1 MALLIIKDGGS
12 QPAIAVLRQMDTD
25 QLAAQLADGMTSRD
39 MLIQLNGGSD
49 IITDAPQTTYR
60 EDGQI
65 SQMIETIND
74 VETGDLVLTRET
86 NWTYYEDEPG
96 APVDTI
102 EIVETDGD
110 GNQTR
115 DDVIKHFTDGR
126 QPVLNPPPEILPE
139 PPIIINPLPIK
150 RL

>member
-1 MALLIIKDGGS
+1 MMILKPIGP
-12 QPAIAVLRQMDTD
+12 QPEIAVLRQMTTD
-25 QLAAQLADGMTSRD
+25 QLAAQLINGMTSRD
-39 MLIQLNGGSD
+39 MLIQLNGGPD
-49 IITDAPQTTYR
+49 TVADPPQTTYR

-86 NWTYYEDEPG
+86 DWTYYDDEPG

-102 EIVETDGD
+102 EIIETDGD
-110 GNQTR
+110 GNQIR
-115 DDVIKHFTDGR
+115 DDVIKHYTDGR

-139 PPIIINPLPIK
+139 PIVINPPIK
-150 RL
+150 RLG